1 MSQRDQN
8 TADADFWSSFDFP
21 GEKQPQPQ
29 KQSTHEP
36 ARPKPQTLSTP
47 APLDPT
53 SADYF
58 AAQSRV
64 SAAQPQKV
72 FTSKSAAP
80 PQKQSL
86 SDSLLSFF
94 PDSFP
99 SVPVPSVSSI
109 VGGIS
114 AYATSKPKLSSDNA
128 PQYGYAPSS
137 SYSQNQYSFGNT
149 DSPAP
154 ASTERNS
161 PSRAGSRFD
170 EPGLKS
176 GTGKVASAYPTAS
189 QFSFGA
195 AVSTV
200 SSSVSKLA
208 ATASRV
214 SSTTTNSTKPSMD
227 EMRRDSRWDGGFN
240 SPSNTNSSGY
250 GGSGGGYG
258 NTSSTSLSTPTSYS
272 YSTNSTSKGLEKRS
286 NWAKQNDSWGGFAD
300 EEEEEQ
306 TNGKKEQKGLLGNS
320 TAGSTNNTLFGSARR
335 VY

>member
-64 SAAQPQKV
+64 SAAQPQKIQV
-72 FTSKSAAP
+72 S
-80 PQKQSL
+80 
-86 SDSLLSFF
+86 
-94 PDSFP
+94 

-137 SYSQNQYSFGNT
+137 SLS
-149 DSPAP
+149 A

-170 EPGLKS
+170 EP
-176 GTGKVASAYPTAS
+176 VASAYPTAS
-189 QFSFGA
+189 QFSLGPQY
-195 AVSTV
+195 STV

-208 ATASRV
+208 ATVASRV

-227 EMRRDSRWDGGFN
+227 EMRRDSRWDGGFKL
-240 SPSNTNSSGY
+240 TCKHKLQRIWRVGW
-250 GGSGGGYG
+250 GIWKHLI
-258 NTSSTSLSTPTSYS
+258 STSLSTHYTLIPTS
-272 YSTNSTSKGLEKRS
+272 STSKGLEKRS

-300 EEEEEQ
+300 EEE
-306 TNGKKEQKGLLGNS
+306 KEQKGLLGDS
-320 TAGSTNNTLFGSARR
+320 TAGN
-335 VY
+335 